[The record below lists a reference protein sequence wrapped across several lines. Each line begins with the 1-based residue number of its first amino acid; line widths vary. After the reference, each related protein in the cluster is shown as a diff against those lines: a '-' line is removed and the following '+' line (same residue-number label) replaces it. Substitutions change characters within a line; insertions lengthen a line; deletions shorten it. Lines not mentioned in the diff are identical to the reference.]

1 MESVH
6 MLYCRSNFG
15 YLCIQM
21 DEGKERVHSFYLI
34 PKRFY
39 NPEKVENRL
48 STKYNLNTVL

>member
-6 MLYCRSNFG
+6 MLYYMSNFG

-21 DEGKERVHSFYLI
+21 GEGKERVHSFYLI
-34 PKRFY
+34 LKRFY

-48 STKYNLNTVL
+48 STKHNLNTVL